1 MLWYCRYTWHPTTT
15 AQQVRERVL
24 AQHASGTLS
33 AEKVKGWYN
42 LVGGGAGFVLIESD
56 DPRALNA
63 MLQPTMDLVAWDVH
77 GCYELPYEATIAAFS
92 ETVAGT
98 A

>member
-15 AQQVRERVL
+15 AAQVRQRVL
-24 AQHASGTLS
+24 AQHSAGTLS
-33 AEKVKGWYN
+33 KEKVKGWYN

-56 DPRALNA
+56 DPRELAT
-63 MLQPTMDLVAWDVH
+63 MLQPTMDLMAWDVH
-77 GCYELPYEATIAAFS
+77 GCYELPYDATIAALQQLA
-92 ETVAGT
+92 TDT